1 MSKPHGELDRSL
13 PPPSGDGRAWAL
25 ALLAAVLA
33 FAVFIPALSNEF
45 VNWDDKPVLLD
56 ITEWRGLGAEQI
68 GWMFTTYHYGH
79 YQPITWLTYGV
90 DYLVWGMNPTGFHLT
105 NNLFHAANT
114 LLVYFVSLILLRRA
128 FEGRATSLLHLGAL
142 LATLLFALHPLRV
155 ESVAWVTE
163 RRDLVSAFFLL
174 LTVLTYLKAAA
185 PGQTRRWV
193 WLGVALGIYLISMVS
208 KVGGAPLPVVLLVLD
223 WYPLRRLGPTPRH
236 WFNRTS
242 LVVAM
247 EKVPFLI
254 IAVGLS
260 IVTIVRQRGE
270 WMIPLQHHDFIAR
283 VAQAFYGLAFYLAK
297 TCVPSG
303 LLPLYELRT
312 PLDPLEPRFVVAAVF
327 VVALAAAALLLW
339 RRWPGVAAAGLCY
352 AMMIGPLL
360 GFFQNGPQLVADR
373 YTYLSCLG
381 WAILLAG
388 AAVHWID
395 RTSAGRAIS
404 LGLAAAGVAALV
416 TLSTLTWRQ
425 CRVWRDSVVLWGYVL
440 ERDPNCSYA
449 NNNYGALLLEADRNE
464 DALPYLRKAVE
475 TSPKNYRAWYNLWG
489 TLRRLGR
496 SDELRL
502 SYIEATGSPLVY
514 IKARGHFGLGR
525 LAYGAGDYQTALGHY
540 GDALAMM
547 RRQPLT
553 MDEIREFAAR
563 THNEYG
569 VTLLRLG
576 RAGEVEPYYRQ
587 AIQLNPQLPEPRLNL
602 ASVLQKRG
610 QIDEA
615 IRHIEAVLAVN
626 PSHDGARTMLE
637 GMRAGGVGATG
648 RP

>member
-56 ITEWRGLGAEQI
+56 ITEWRGLGAEQL

-174 LTVLTYLKAAA
+174 LTVLTYLKAMA

-193 WLGVALGIYLISMVS
+193 WLSVALGIYLISMVS
-208 KVGGAPLPVVLLVLD
+208 KVGGAPLPVALLVLD
-223 WYPLRRLGPTPRH
+223 WYPLRRLGPTPRY
-236 WFNRTS
+236 WFNRDS

-260 IVTIVRQRGE
+260 IVTIVRQTGE
-270 WMIPLQHHDFIAR
+270 WMLPLQHHDFTAR

-297 TCVPSG
+297 TCVPAG
-303 LLPLYELRT
+303 LLPLYELKT

-327 VVALAAAALLLW
+327 VVALAAVALLLW

-352 AMMIGPLL
+352 AVMIGPLL

-388 AAVHWID
+388 GTVHWID
-395 RTSAGRAIS
+395 RTRAGRAIP
-404 LGLAAAGVAALV
+404 LGLAAAGAAALV

-425 CRVWRDSVVLWGYVL
+425 CQVWRDSIVLWGYVL
-440 ERDPNCSYA
+440 ERDPSSSNA

-464 DALPYLRKAVE
+464 DALPYIRRAVE

-496 SDELRL
+496 SDELRQ
-502 SYIEATGSPLVY
+502 SYIDATRTPLVY
-514 IKARGHFGLGR
+514 IQARGHFGLGE
-525 LAYGAGDYQTALGHY
+525 LAYEAGDYQTALGHY

-547 RRQPLT
+547 QQQQLI
-553 MDEIREFAAR
+553 MDEIRVFAAR
-563 THNEYG
+563 AHNEYG
-569 VTLLRLG
+569 VTLLRVG
-576 RAGEVEPYYRQ
+576 RAEEAEPHYRQ
-587 AIQLNPQLPEPRLNL
+587 AIHLNPQLPEPRLNL
-602 ASVLQKRG
+602 ASVLQQRG

-615 IRHIEAVLAVN
+615 IRHVEAVLAVN
-626 PSHDGARTMLE
+626 PSHDAARTMLE
-637 GMRAGGVGATG
+637 RMRVGGAGATG